1 MCIGGMWLGGG
12 LCKPCEERSRKLKEA
27 LKAKNAAEAVKQ
39 VVMGVAEV
47 VGLKAKE
54 TD

>member
-1 MCIGGMWLGGG
+1 MC
-12 LCKPCEERSRKLKEA
+12 KSCEERRLKLKEA

-39 VVMGVAEV
+39 AVLGVAEV

-54 TD
+54 LENG

>member
-1 MCIGGMWLGGG
+1 M
-12 LCKPCEERSRKLKEA
+12 
-27 LKAKNAAEAVKQ
+27 KAKNAAEVVKQ
-39 VVMGVAEV
+39 AVMGVAEV

>member
-1 MCIGGMWLGGG
+1 MC
-12 LCKPCEERSRKLKEA
+12 KSCEERRMKLKEA
-27 LKAKNAAEAVKQ
+27 LKAKKAAEVVKQ